1 MLLHVLIFM
10 IKVGCINRTIEL
22 LYFSFLVDKA
32 LLETPEDE
40 IDPQR
45 LPIKDLI
52 LLAEHK
58 ERLAV
63 HRTLIL
69 AAMLF
74 EILFFFFSFVTFPFL
89 YLLCLCFYARFKIA
103 NFLLPFPTCPLMQ
116 SKEAAALKTP
126 LTNLR
131 YLYF

>member
-74 EILFFFFSFVTFPFL
+74 EILFFFFFICNISFSLFTL
-89 YLLCLCFYARFKIA
+89 SMLLC
-103 NFLLPFPTCPLMQ
+103 
-116 SKEAAALKTP
+116 
-126 LTNLR
+126 
-131 YLYF
+131 

>member
-10 IKVGCINRTIEL
+10 IKVGYINRTIEL

-32 LLETPEDE
+32 LLETPEEE

-74 EILFFFFSFVTFPFL
+74 GIFFFFYICNISFSLFTL
-89 YLLCLCFYARFKIA
+89 SMLLC
-103 NFLLPFPTCPLMQ
+103 
-116 SKEAAALKTP
+116 
-126 LTNLR
+126 
-131 YLYF
+131 